1 MISEDQL
8 RLAAATWRID
18 LMIVDLDYVLGC
30 FLSQWSLEPA
40 ASKLRFKG
48 GTCLRKCYFPDYR
61 FSEDLDFT
69 AEEPIDIEG
78 VDPIVQRL
86 IRGVGDTFG
95 IDLAAAPPLLRRMT
109 EDEEEE
115 GSIEARLYYRGPLRR
130 TGAPQG
136 IRLHITVREHLAFP
150 STTRLLHHPYDDAH
164 LVQPAEVLCYDLREV
179 LAEKVRAISGQRR
192 HAVSRD
198 LYDLHC
204 LLTQGG
210 LSLSVVDSVL
220 PLKFAARGL
229 ELGRIDPTAF
239 DRRKREFE
247 RDWSENLIHLV
258 PSPARVTFEDA
269 WRTASQAVAHAAS
282 LA

>member
-8 RLAAATWRID
+8 RRAAGMWRID

-30 FLSQWSLEPA
+30 FLSQWSIEPT
-40 ASKLRFKG
+40 ASRLRFKG
-48 GTCLRKCYFPDYR
+48 GTCLRKCYFADYR

-69 AEEPIDIEG
+69 AEEQIDIEG
-78 VDPIVQRL
+78 VDRIVQRL
-86 IRGVGDTFG
+86 IRRVGDTFG
-95 IDLAAAPPLLRRMT
+95 IDLAAAPPLLRKMT
-109 EDEEEE
+109 EEEEE

-130 TGAPQG
+130 TGAPRG

-150 STTRLLHHPYDDAH
+150 GVARPLHHPYDDRH
-164 LVQPAEVLCYDLREV
+164 LVQPAKVLCYDLREV

-220 PLKFAARGL
+220 PQKFAARGL
-229 ELGRIDPTAF
+229 GLGSIDLTAF
-239 DRRKREFE
+239 DGRKLEFE
-247 RDWSENLIHLV
+247 RDWSQNLIHLL
-258 PSPARVTFEDA
+258 PSRIRVTFEDA
-269 WRTASQAVAHAAS
+269 WRTATQAVAHVAS